1 MKLEKKM
8 LSKIQIDRY
17 HKDGFVVPD
26 FKMPENTINKIEKS
40 HDRLLS
46 NHPEFKNYCPAILSY
61 DESFLEFCSDQT
73 ILNYVEQLIGP
84 DFALWNSS
92 FFAKPAIDG
101 HATPWHQDGQY
112 WPIRPLATCTVWLA
126 IDDSNL
132 ENGCLRFIKGSHLDK
147 KLKSH
152 NLNDNKNLT
161 LNQELDKEEFNET
174 EAVDL
179 ILKRG
184 QISLHD
190 VYLVHGSEANK
201 SSKSRRA
208 ITMYIKRGGNIWII
222 IFPYK
227 PIKKKPLEV
236 RMGKGKGNVEYW
248 VALVQPGKIMFEMA
262 GVEEELAREAFRL
275 ASSKLPI
282 KTHFIKKDL

>member
-26 FKMPENTINKIEKS
+26 FKMPENILIKIEES

-126 IDDSNL
+126 IDDSNV

-152 NLNDNKNLT
+152 NINDNKNLT
-161 LNQELDKEEFNET
+161 LNQELDKKEFNET

-208 ITMYIKRGGNIWII
+208 ITMRFMPTTS
-222 IFPYK
+222 IFDHQMVK
-227 PIKKKPLEV
+227 DKNL
-236 RMGKGKGNVEYW
+236 
-248 VALVQPGKIMFEMA
+248 F
-262 GVEEELAREAFRL
+262 
-275 ASSKLPI
+275 SKLNVSKYSDRKI
-282 KTHFIKKDL
+282 YHMRGKDVSGKNNLTYI